1 MRRQTDGPFK
11 GRRVYGPYLDNTSG
25 RKYVR
30 IIWIRRCAHY
40 KTMSY
45 ARYLMSLEVGRELT
59 EKETV
64 DHVDGDYT
72 NDDISNLEIV
82 SLQTNI
88 KRAAKGRT
96 FVTLECPECKTAFTR
111 EKRQTHLGKGK
122 NYKGSPT
129 ACSRSCSVKLQQ
141 KRIRNSKT
149 SPG

>member
-1 MRRQTDGPFK
+1 
-11 GRRVYGPYLDNTSG
+11 
-25 RKYVR
+25 
-30 IIWIRRCAHY
+30 
-40 KTMSY
+40 MSH
-45 ARYLMSLEVGRELT
+45 ARYLVSLEIGRELT
-59 EKETV
+59 EEETV

-82 SLQTNI
+82 PLQINI
-88 KRAAKGRT
+88 RRAAKGRT
-96 FVTLECPECKTAFTR
+96 FVTLECPECKTTFTR

-141 KRIRNSKT
+141 ARIKSNKI